1 MRIVI
6 LTQFFPPEME
16 PSGFMFHSLAKYLA
30 KSKSVESVD
39 VVCGFPNFPQGKF
52 LDRAWHSCFRKTRRE
67 GVNVHNVIVIPSD
80 NKSNFKRISNYT
92 SYLVTSVIKGVFLK
106 SPDVVIATSPPIFAA
121 LGGLIIAKLKGA
133 KFVLDVRDIWP
144 ESAVQ
149 MGSIRNRVTIKF
161 LEWLEVTLYRNS
173 SLITVATPGMV
184 DLIKAK
190 IPRLNIP
197 VKYVPCGVEIPDES
211 RLKPKGRSPF
221 DVDDCNKFRVLYAGL
236 HGHAQNLI
244 TIVDAANLLKKRDE
258 IVFYF
263 IGAGPDKERVVAHA
277 AQLDLPNV
285 KFLEPVDRDLIR
297 RYFAFAG
304 CAIVPLQDLQIFKN
318 VFPSKTFEL
327 MSYGVPSIV
336 GVGGEIAQIIE
347 SSGAGQ
353 AVQPENAQQ
362 YADAIE
368 RYADDEDYRSLVQE
382 RALSTAKSEFDYEVV
397 NENFQ
402 QLLLQLYNKN

>member
-1 MRIVI
+1 MAFV
-6 LTQFFPPEME
+6 
-16 PSGFMFHSLAKYLA
+16 SG
-30 KSKSVESVD
+30 
-39 VVCGFPNFPQGKF
+39 
-52 LDRAWHSCFRKTRRE
+52 KTRRE

-221 DVDDCNKFRVLYAGL
+221 DVDMIVTNFVFYMPVFMC
-236 HGHAQNLI
+236 HAQNLI

-277 AQLDLPNV
+277 AQPDLPNV

-297 RYFAFAG
+297 S
-304 CAIVPLQDLQIFKN
+304 IFRCWLCYCPATG
-318 VFPSKTFEL
+318 FTDF
-327 MSYGVPSIV
+327 
-336 GVGGEIAQIIE
+336 
-347 SSGAGQ
+347 
-353 AVQPENAQQ
+353 
-362 YADAIE
+362 
-368 RYADDEDYRSLVQE
+368 
-382 RALSTAKSEFDYEVV
+382 
-397 NENFQ
+397 
-402 QLLLQLYNKN
+402 